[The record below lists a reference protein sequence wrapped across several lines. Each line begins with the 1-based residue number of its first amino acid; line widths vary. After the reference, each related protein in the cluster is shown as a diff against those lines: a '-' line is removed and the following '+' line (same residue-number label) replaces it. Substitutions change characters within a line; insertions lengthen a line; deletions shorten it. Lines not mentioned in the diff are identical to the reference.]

1 MGICDSADNE
11 LIEINKNKN
20 SASNK
25 NNKNN
30 LEKNSSNNTTLD
42 SNPLNN
48 SNKLEKSVKIMTP
61 NSVNLETSLASQ
73 NNKTGQKPA
82 LHVYNS
88 INLNSM
94 VGQFGQK
101 SVESIQEEML
111 GIGGKINPN
120 YKPNKS
126 DFVTDE
132 FKDFI
137 QNGIKET
144 NQKPFTEGGSVI
156 SDFNSTKKEINNY
169 EVNNGI
175 TPFNSVK
182 NKLLMFSS
190 GGSKISDPKSN
201 NNSMKINISNHNS
214 NSVRNPHLYLSKKNL
229 EPVPILDKIP
239 EDMLEEE

>member
-190 GGSKISDPKSN
+190 GGSKISNPKS